1 MLFLFHHYR
10 FISVNPAD
18 TFVISPSLV
27 FTSPDS
33 IVLPFIL
40 ILAEFSFKSNPF
52 GIISFIFTLFIVVP
66 GTKLF
71 IFTVYVTTSPTLY
84 SNLSTLFCISI
95 LGSFTFI
102 VLLVFPVSRFP
113 CNTFSCSCYII

>member
-52 GIISFIFTLFIVVP
+52 GIVSCIFTFLSFVP

-71 IFTVYVTTSPTLY
+71 TLTLYIISSPTLY

-102 VLLVFPVSRFP
+102 VLLSFPIARFS
-113 CNTFSCSCYII
+113 CNTFSYSYYII